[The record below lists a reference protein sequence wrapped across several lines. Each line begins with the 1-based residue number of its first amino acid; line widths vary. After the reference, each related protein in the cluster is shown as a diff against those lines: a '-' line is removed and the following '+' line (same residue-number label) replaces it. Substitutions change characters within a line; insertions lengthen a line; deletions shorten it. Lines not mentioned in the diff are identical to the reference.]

1 MMWDGFDKRK
11 FPRLN
16 LRCEVILRKRAEE
29 DVIRAQTENV
39 GAGGIALTLE
49 RPLERFSVVSLRLEL
64 DPNLPW
70 IECDGKVVWS
80 VPSGEA
86 GVRKTRFDTGIEFLS
101 LDPGQQELIRRYVEA
116 RVESGETPLR

>member
-1 MMWDGFDKRK
+1 MWDGFNKRK

-16 LRCEVILRKRAEE
+16 LRCEVILRKRPEE

-39 GAGGIALTLE
+39 GAGGIALILE
-49 RPLERFSVVSLRLEL
+49 RQLERFSVISLRLEL

-70 IECDGKVVWS
+70 IESDGKVVWA
-80 VPSGEA
+80 VPSREA
-86 GVRKTRFDTGIEFLS
+86 GARKTRYDTGIEFLN

-116 RVESGETPLR
+116 RVETGETPPR